1 MKLGRDSVVLELRQ
15 EVEQREER
23 LQQLEDL
30 VLKLDK
36 ERRRLQEEAD
46 RDALD
51 AKDLMEEVMKLSNG
65 DTQARDQAGT
75 HEVHGRLATASVQ
88 LRLARLDLA
97 TVKAKGAAFADC
109 VPRTWQETTEAPS
122 SASQSLSAAL
132 AIGACAR
139 AAERLLFRLE
149 ALGRHAAASGQ
160 RGAKLRMEMCEVA
173 CVAFR
178 CAAAVASVLDAGLVG
193 ENTSIEATKKLEA
206 QFKRVEQKTKELMH
220 KKWPLDS
227 PSQALNCLQEVET
240 LTSEVLKGGLSV
252 RGLCYQFQRFQVAF
266 AYGVASKRAT
276 KHAVE
281 APPSEAAK
289 PVQEEKVEE
298 DGAMAALMRLQNRKK
313 TPEEAPP
320 EGPVEA
326 PVAPAP
332 VEQPQVEL
340 QPEDFQEDLWPE
352 MELRLQVAQ
361 QTGGQHRAAESEL
374 QRLGKG
380 IEVGLGKCATGE
392 EEEPISF
399 WRALKAA
406 SDYCQALLPPSETRI
421 DLLSKNAEE
430 SLSRSSARL
439 ASEPPA
445 WAASSL
451 EVQSRVEEIDEKHR
465 EVQEAQEQLKEKKK
479 LLSFS
484 EEEMLKAEDRGKKL
498 KAKLSAMIEAQ
509 QTSDALQ
516 AEEEQLRRDVA
527 AKAQRQA
534 QLVQQIE
541 ETKAKRDKLEQLYKD
556 EEKKRKHLEES
567 IDKMRQRPKQDEDG
581 RATAPEFAA
590 LRLSQQK
597 GARELYALQ
606 VSGMNDLV
614 PLPES
619 KEVSSAEECVQK
631 YTTLRKSLLRHLSS
645 ARVQRLGVRNPEE
658 EVFASRLQELH
669 FQLSEARSS
678 LNALGPLSPQAKTLE
693 AKPGGEA
700 AEALTMAFTL
710 QPPRWAHMKV
720 PKELYSSSWS
730 DIREIHV
737 AAA

>member
-1 MKLGRDSVVLELRQ
+1 MAYQKRIKSEHKLAAWWTVQTAQASK
-15 EVEQREER
+15 QRGVAAIPPGLPR
-23 LQQLEDL
+23 
-30 VLKLDK
+30 
-36 ERRRLQEEAD
+36 AD
-46 RDALD
+46 
-51 AKDLMEEVMKLSNG
+51 M
-65 DTQARDQAGT
+65 
-75 HEVHGRLATASVQ
+75 
-88 LRLARLDLA
+88 LDL
-97 TVKAKGAAFADC
+97 
-109 VPRTWQETTEAPS
+109 
-122 SASQSLSAAL
+122 
-132 AIGACAR
+132 
-139 AAERLLFRLE
+139 
-149 ALGRHAAASGQ
+149 
-160 RGAKLRMEMCEVA
+160 
-173 CVAFR
+173 
-178 CAAAVASVLDAGLVG
+178 
-193 ENTSIEATKKLEA
+193 
-206 QFKRVEQKTKELMH
+206 
-220 KKWPLDS
+220 
-227 PSQALNCLQEVET
+227 
-240 LTSEVLKGGLSV
+240 
-252 RGLCYQFQRFQVAF
+252 
-266 AYGVASKRAT
+266 
-276 KHAVE
+276 
-281 APPSEAAK
+281 
-289 PVQEEKVEE
+289 
-298 DGAMAALMRLQNRKK
+298 
-313 TPEEAPP
+313 
-320 EGPVEA
+320 
-326 PVAPAP
+326 
-332 VEQPQVEL
+332 
-340 QPEDFQEDLWPE
+340 
-352 MELRLQVAQ
+352 
-361 QTGGQHRAAESEL
+361 
-374 QRLGKG
+374 
-380 IEVGLGKCATGE
+380 
-392 EEEPISF
+392 EPTSF

-439 ASEPPA
+439 AQEPPV

-465 EVQEAQEQLKEKKK
+465 EVREAQEQLKERKK

-606 VSGMNDLV
+606 VSGMNNLV
-614 PLPES
+614 PLPENQ
-619 KEVSSAEECVQK
+619 EVSSTAEECVQK

-678 LNALGPLSPQAKTLE
+678 LNGLNGLNGLGPLSQAKTSD

-700 AEALTMAFTL
+700 ALTMAFTL
-710 QPPRWAHMKV
+710 QPPRWAQMKV